1 MSHIPNTPAGIY
13 PVPVDKNIVPS
24 DDAVA
29 TLAAY
34 ATELVTKNNVFTRE
48 KTFGNKA
55 ENRSMQS
62 SLYGVIEET
71 EFHKG
76 NDLSLKTLVED
87 FKKIDSEVNEALDT
101 VFFNETFPWDQQGN
115 SHAPKKI
122 SKGTKG
128 LEDFVFSIVENTLKH
143 SDNRN
148 VPKFKL
154 LNSTLLKDGND
165 PTTNRAY
172 RNEIASSD
180 TVEQVYS
187 ADRQFTSKGGI
198 LSPFDIAEISGVGK
212 SQLQAT
218 LAMIPYASLDISST
232 GDNAVVNF
240 FAGIAREFKRRPEKL
255 LRFETNN
262 ILLHLHNPN
271 IVNPDA
277 DTVAGKA
284 SKFIS
289 DLLSLRSGD
298 EKDDRPLR
306 GNVNA
311 ITRRMGPS
319 LLSLIPDFTSFTFG
333 KGKLYNPLALAG
345 GGSLTFGEQL
355 IPGTG
360 HSIDSMTSESA
371 IAASV
376 GLEGPL
382 AVDALDAIALGR
394 TSEIRDKENLEPKSV
409 IARLENPK
417 HLGRD
422 GKGKRVLSSVGKN
435 RWQIKNLP
443 DSMILRS
450 VGSKEAGSERNEG
463 TKPYISTI
471 EKTTLSE
478 IDVAKIEQELES
490 EYVPFYF
497 HDMRTNEIIAFYAF
511 LKNISETY
519 SPSWQSEQ
527 YYGRVDDVHIYGGS
541 TRRTINLGF
550 TIAALNRIDFDMMWK
565 KVNKLVTL
573 VYPQF
578 GEPIKT
584 NNNKVIAFSEP
595 IVGAPLIRLRLGDLF
610 KTNFSK
616 NSEQRNATREA
627 LNTLLSEGTIDP
639 AIHGKELA
647 ASEKKSQL
655 EIDFSKSF
663 GKGLA
668 GIITDLSFDY
678 NQARWE
684 TVKGHVAPQLIDVTF
699 SFIAIHDVAPGLD
712 KDGVNRAP
720 LYTPVREK
728 VKSLDAIFFNSKG
741 PGSLDYTM
749 TKDKD

>member
-1 MSHIPNTPAGIY
+1 MTHKPPGIY
-13 PVPVDKNIVPS
+13 PVPADKNIVPT
-24 DDAVA
+24 DDESVEK
-29 TLAAY
+29 LVNY
-34 ATELVTKNNVFTRE
+34 ATELLTRNNVFTSNKKFE
-48 KTFGNKA
+48 DKA
-55 ENRSMQS
+55 ENKNMQS
-62 SLYGVIEET
+62 SVYNSVIADS

-76 NDLSLKTLVED
+76 NNTNLNTLLDE
-87 FKKIDSEVNEALDT
+87 FKKIDTEVSTALEG
-101 VFFNETFPWDQQGN
+101 VLFSETFPWDKAGN
-115 SHAPKKI
+115 SQAPKNI
-122 SKGTKG
+122 GKGTQGIK
-128 LEDFVFSIVENTLKH
+128 DFVFSIISNTIKH
-143 SDNRN
+143 QDNRN
-148 VPKFKL
+148 IPRFEL
-154 LNSTLLKDGND
+154 LNKSLLKDGND
-165 PTTNRAY
+165 PTTNKAY
-172 RNEIASSD
+172 RDEIANANS
-180 TVEQVYS
+180 VKQVYS

-198 LSPFDIAEISGVGK
+198 LSPFDVAEISGVGK

-218 LAMIPYASLDISST
+218 LAMIPFASLDISST

-240 FAGIAREFKRRPEKL
+240 FAGLAREFRRRPEKL
-255 LRFETNN
+255 LKFETNN

-277 DTVAGKA
+277 DTVSGRAT
-284 SKFIS
+284 KFVA

-298 EKDDRPLR
+298 EKNDRPLR
-306 GNVNA
+306 GNVSA
-311 ITRRMGPS
+311 ITKRMGPS
-319 LLSLIPDFTSFTFG
+319 LLSLIPDFEAFTLG

-360 HSIDSMTSESA
+360 HSIDSVTSESA

-382 AVDALDAIALGR
+382 AVEALDAIALGR
-394 TSEIRDKENLEPKSV
+394 TSEIRDKENLEPRSV

-450 VGSKEAGSERNEG
+450 KNQKTLLGEKEG
-463 TKPYISTI
+463 TKPYVDPVEHPTISPV
-471 EKTTLSE
+471 
-478 IDVAKIEQELES
+478 DVAAIEQELES

-497 HDMRTNEIIAFYAF
+497 HDMRTNEIVAFYAF
-511 LKNISETY
+511 LKNVSESY
-519 SPSWQSEQ
+519 SPSWTSEQ
-527 YYGRVDDVHIYGGS
+527 YYGRVDDVHIYAGS

-550 TIAALNRIDFDMMWK
+550 TIAALNRIDFDIMWK

-578 GEPIKT
+578 GEQIKT
-584 NNNKVIAFSEP
+584 KDNKAIAFSEP
-595 IVGAPLIRLRLGDLF
+595 IIGAPVIRLRLGDLF
-610 KTNFSK
+610 KTNFSPIK
-616 NSEQRNATREA
+616 TANLTREA
-627 LNTLLSEGTIDP
+627 LDPFRDVSILASANDLFVQEETKALL
-639 AIHGKELA
+639 
-647 ASEKKSQL
+647 
-655 EIDFSKSF
+655 IDFKQSF
-663 GKGLA
+663 SKGLA

-684 TVKGHVAPQLIDVTF
+684 TVKGHVAPQLIDVSF
-699 SFIAIHDVAPGLD
+699 SFIAIHDTAPGLD
-712 KDGVNRAP
+712 KDGINRAP

-728 VKSLDAIFFNSKG
+728 VKSRDAIFFNSQG
-741 PGSLDYTM
+741 QGSLDYTM